1 MAFFKIYTQT
11 AAFNCLNCLSTI
23 STAHWG
29 VTHPGRQ
36 LDGNKIELAS
46 TKSDN
51 EENERWGDKDMQGSE
66 YVVNKYHRG
75 DRESVCFWTAGKDP
89 PLGGHLNL
97 CELWHL
103 QLFNSFYT
111 LFIRGCKIHGVF
123 TICLSGYCLFL
134 FLWPIDTRD
143 GEKCVSSFI
152 QVKRDS
158 EWAHC
163 HKLGSVE
170 PLIKDDAA
178 EWTKAGDK
186 RYNCAFLVGLWL
198 KIDACVVFLSLF
210 GNYDRN
216 DCVGTKIQ

>member
-1 MAFFKIYTQT
+1 MKKTRGGGIKICREVNML
-11 AAFNCLNCLSTI
+11 FWVDGDIKNSLIKVCVC
-23 STAHWG
+23 
-29 VTHPGRQ
+29 VCVP
-36 LDGNKIELAS
+36 LDS
-46 TKSDN
+46 
-51 EENERWGDKDMQGSE
+51 
-66 YVVNKYHRG
+66 KYHRG

-89 PLGGHLNL
+89 PLGGHLSL

-103 QLFNSFYT
+103 QLFSSFYT

-123 TICLSGYCLFL
+123 TICVSGYCLFL
-134 FLWPIDTRD
+134 VLWPIDTRD

-158 EWAHC
+158 EWARG
-163 HKLGSVE
+163 HKVGSVE

-186 RYNCAFLVGLWL
+186 RYNWASLMGLWL
-198 KIDACVVFLSLF
+198 TIDACVAFLSLF
-210 GNYDRN
+210 GNYGRN